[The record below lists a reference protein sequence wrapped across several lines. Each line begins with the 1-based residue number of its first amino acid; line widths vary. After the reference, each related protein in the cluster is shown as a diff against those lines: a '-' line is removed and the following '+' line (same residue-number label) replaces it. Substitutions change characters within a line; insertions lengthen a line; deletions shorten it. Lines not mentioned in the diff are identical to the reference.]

1 MAARR
6 RVRISRH
13 PHTCQRVRGGANS
26 VVRQVQTA
34 RAAAQPSRHPR
45 PRLGR
50 CNHNRPCL
58 RRGCE
63 APELVTFAT
72 AGPGKRAR
80 EGQTGTDC
88 TKGPRQTPRFV
99 SFLANHPPTGVGQL
113 QPTRKKTKGHASAPA
128 EHHVRAALRE
138 EGIGSVLSR
147 FKRFFSLV
155 SLGRRKPLHTAQHL
169 HLGHPFPRPSTRALY
184 YSEYAP
190 PDARLRADPP
200 SCSGPTFLR
209 LLELNLLHAS
219 RRRSDHAIRSERR
232 AVYSRLSAS

>member
-155 SLGRRKPLHTAQHL
+155 SLWDVGSRYTQLNIVRTVRGSRRTPTTA
-169 HLGHPFPRPSTRALY
+169 PRPSV
-184 YSEYAP
+184 
-190 PDARLRADPP
+190 
-200 SCSGPTFLR
+200 C
-209 LLELNLLHAS
+209 
-219 RRRSDHAIRSERR
+219 
-232 AVYSRLSAS
+232 V